1 MALLANVARR
11 NSSLSIKVSCLRTH
25 WDRNWVKNVI
35 VYVVNQISCTEQIN
49 TGQLLGIGMLPASG
63 VNECEKVNTNMV
75 LRPNGKISSA

>member
-1 MALLANVARR
+1 MISDQSHVIQNKTAYNYVITA
-11 NSSLSIKVSCLRTH
+11 SCFSY
-25 WDRNWVKNVI
+25 VI
-35 VYVVNQISCTEQIN
+35 NQISCTEQIN